1 MPKII
6 TLPRRR
12 RRRNQAQQAAAAAA
26 ANPATAVASGTINS
40 GEAIMVQQAL
50 AAADQA
56 ERERERMLQED
67 QEAVVT

>member
-12 RRRNQAQQAAAAAA
+12 RRRNQTQQAAAAAA
-26 ANPATAVASGTINS
+26 SNPVTAVASGTINS
-40 GEAIMVQQAL
+40 GEATMVQQAL